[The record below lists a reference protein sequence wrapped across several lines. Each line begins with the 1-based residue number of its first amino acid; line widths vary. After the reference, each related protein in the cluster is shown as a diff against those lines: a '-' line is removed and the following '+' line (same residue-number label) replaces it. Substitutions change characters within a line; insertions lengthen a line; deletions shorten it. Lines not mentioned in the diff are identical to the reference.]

1 MKASKFSTSEMLR
14 GDVMLVSAIALF
26 VLISSGCD
34 GSKQNEMERAQQFR
48 AKREYSAAIIEL
60 KSILQQDLN
69 NANVRLLL
77 GNTYLDV
84 EDGASS
90 EKELR
95 KAKSLGISDNE
106 VVPGLARAL
115 LLQKSYDA
123 VLKLE
128 LEDARAPLPMAELEA
143 SRALAYLELGHQDK
157 ARAHLSGAR
166 SSAPES
172 GWVRYVQARLLI
184 AEKSRAEAKAVLVKL
199 VGDEPHNGIAWSLL
213 GYMYQTEGEMAE
225 AEQAFT
231 RAIAHRTD
239 VNSDHYR
246 RGHARLSQGKL
257 EAASQDADV
266 LLRRTPEWAQAAYF
280 AGRVRFLQKRYAE
293 AADALEKAYQ
303 QDFNNRQVALLL
315 ARTYLAL
322 DKPERAQE
330 LAEQALQSRPTSL
343 FAKKL
348 LAEALLQQK
357 KGSEAEKLLRTITV
371 ARPHEIQPRIA
382 LAQSLSQQGKDNEA
396 IKLLERILASA
407 PENNEVRAALAHLYM
422 SRNEAQRALVML
434 EESPNKDNK
443 ILLLQA
449 NAYLHLKQFSNA
461 KRVLERVRDSAP
473 ESTQVHLSL
482 AHVYAA
488 LGDRN
493 AAQASLFT
501 AHKLKRDREDQQPS
515 TSP

>member
-1 MKASKFSTSEMLR
+1 MLR
-14 GDVMLVSAIALF
+14 GKNIF
-26 VLISSGCD
+26 VFILAFFILISTSCD
-34 GSKQNEMERAQQFR
+34 SNKLNDMERAQKFR
-48 AKREYSAAIIEL
+48 AKRQYSAAIVQL
-60 KSILQQDLN
+60 KSILQHDLD

-77 GNTYLDV
+77 GNTYLEV
-84 EDGASS
+84 EDGESA

-95 KAKSLGISDNE
+95 KAKSLGIADIE

-128 LEDARAPLPMAELEA
+128 LDDARAPVPMAELEA

-157 ARAHLSGAR
+157 ARAHLDSAR
-166 SSAPES
+166 STAPES

-184 AEKSRAEAKAVLVKL
+184 AEKSRAEAKSVLVKL
-199 VGDEPHNGIAWSLL
+199 VDDEPHNGIAWSLL

-231 RAIAHRTD
+231 RAIANRTD

-266 LLRRTPEWAQAAYF
+266 LLRRTPKWAQAAYF
-280 AGRVRFLQKRYAE
+280 AGRVRFLQKRYAQ

-303 QDFNNRQVALLL
+303 QDFNNRQVVLLL
-315 ARTYLAL
+315 TRTYLAL

-330 LAEQALQSRPTSL
+330 LAEQSLQSRPTSL
-343 FAKKL
+343 FAQKL
-348 LAEALLQQK
+348 LAEAYLQQGK
-357 KGSEAEKLLRTITV
+357 DSEAEKLLRTIII
-371 ARPHEIQPRIA
+371 ARPNEIQLRIA
-382 LAQSLSQQGKDNEA
+382 LARSLSQQDKGNEA
-396 IKLLERILASA
+396 IKLLEQLLASA
-407 PENNEVRAALAHLYM
+407 PENIEVRTALAHLYM
-422 SRNEAQRALVML
+422 SRNDARRALAVL
-434 EESPNKDNK
+434 AESPKQDNK
-443 ILLLQA
+443 TLLLQA
-449 NAYLHLKQFSNA
+449 DAYSRLKQFANA
-461 KRVLERVRDSAP
+461 KRVLELVRDSAP

-482 AHVYAA
+482 AHVYTA